1 MDNKREGRSKEMGG
15 YRSRFLMNFLIRA
28 VLGMAVIFLA
38 NQFLEAGG
46 HALHVGLNPLT
57 FCTSGI
63 FGMPGVALLYGIAF
77 YQGL

>member
-1 MDNKREGRSKEMGG
+1 MSG
-15 YRSRFLMNFLIRA
+15 YRSHFLVNFLIRA
-28 VLGMAVIFLA
+28 VLGMAVIFFA

-57 FCTSGI
+57 FCTSGV
-63 FGMPGVALLYGIAF
+63 FGMPGVVLLYGIAF

>member
-1 MDNKREGRSKEMGG
+1 MGG

-28 VLGMAVIFLA
+28 VLVIFFA

>member
-1 MDNKREGRSKEMGG
+1 MSG
-15 YRSRFLMNFLIRA
+15 YRSHFLVNFLIRA
-28 VLGMAVIFLA
+28 VLGMAVIIFA

-57 FCTSGI
+57 FCTSGV
-63 FGMPGVALLYGIAF
+63 FGMPGVVLLYGIAF

>member
-1 MDNKREGRSKEMGG
+1 MGG

-28 VLGMAVIFLA
+28 VLGMAVIFFA

-46 HALHVGLNPLT
+46 HALHVGLNLLT